1 MTTEEN
7 QPASTGFESMNH
19 TFARIEE
26 IGARFGLAVTLIGFT
41 LYVSGALAPFL
52 SIEALVENWGSR
64 AQDFARNTGL
74 PTGWGWAGM
83 LGYSDMLALAG
94 LILLSSVV
102 IGAYLGLLVVFLR
115 QRSRAYI
122 LLVLLQLGVFAL
134 AAAGLGGG
142 H

>member
-1 MTTEEN
+1 
-7 QPASTGFESMNH
+7 MNH

-26 IGARFGLAVTLIGFT
+26 IGARLGLAVTLIAFT

-94 LILLSSVV
+94 LILLSSVA
-102 IGAYLGLLVVFLR
+102 IGAYLRLLVVFLR

>member
-1 MTTEEN
+1 MTTDEK
-7 QPASTGFESMNH
+7 QPSGSGFETMNW

-26 IGARFGLAVTLIGFT
+26 MGARVGLALTLIGFT
-41 LYVSGALAPFL
+41 LYVSGVLAPFL
-52 SIEALVENWGSR
+52 PIETLVRHWGSR
-64 AQDFARNTGL
+64 AEDFARVTGM

-102 IGAYLGLLVVFLR
+102 IAAYLSLLVVFLR
-115 QRSRAYI
+115 QRRRAYI
-122 LLVLLQLGVFAL
+122 FLVLLQLGVFVL
-134 AAAGLGGG
+134 AAVGLGGG

>member
-1 MTTEEN
+1 MTTDEK

-26 IGARFGLAVTLIGFT
+26 VGARLGLAVTLIGFT

-64 AQDFARNTGL
+64 AQDFVRNTGV